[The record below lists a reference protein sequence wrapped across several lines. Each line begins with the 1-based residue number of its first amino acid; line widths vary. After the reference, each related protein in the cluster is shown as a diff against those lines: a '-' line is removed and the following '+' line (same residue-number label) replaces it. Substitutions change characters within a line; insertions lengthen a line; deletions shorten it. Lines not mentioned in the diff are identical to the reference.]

1 MKAFLVVESQDPNV
15 EQHTKFAATIQNA
28 VQCYCVIHDK
38 GKRATTQALL
48 DHFFKRLERIESSKE
63 PEPVPSTSNESE
75 SAACPPSP
83 VAADP
88 SVLPSPTA
96 SPVSNSCRLLTP
108 CQSCVPAVVLYCVLF
123 KVLCCKIKSI
133 LFIFCVFFLCIICV
147 RSITN
152 PLQYSTI

>member
-1 MKAFLVVESQDPNV
+1 MKALLVVESQDPNV

-28 VQCYCVIHDK
+28 VQCYCVIHDM

-48 DHFFKRLERIESSKE
+48 DHFFKRIERIESSKE

-133 LFIFCVFFLCIICV
+133 LFIFCVFFSCIICV

>member
-1 MKAFLVVESQDPNV
+1 M

-28 VQCYCVIHDK
+28 VQCYCVIHDM

-48 DHFFKRLERIESSKE
+48 DHFFKRIERIESSKE

-133 LFIFCVFFLCIICV
+133 LFIFCVFFSCIICV